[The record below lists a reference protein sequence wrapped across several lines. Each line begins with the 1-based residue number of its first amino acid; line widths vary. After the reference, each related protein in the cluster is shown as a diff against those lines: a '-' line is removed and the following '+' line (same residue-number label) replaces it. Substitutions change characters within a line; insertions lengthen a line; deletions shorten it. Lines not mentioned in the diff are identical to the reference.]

1 MNIKDVDLFRPEMAT
16 FEDGRVIKD
25 EDVFDI
31 VKQNTNFIDRL
42 NYKKMITAGLKAFAI
57 LAENGHD
64 SRKK

>member
-1 MNIKDVDLFRPEMAT
+1 MDIKDVELFRPEMAT
-16 FEDGRVIKD
+16 FKDGRVIKD

-31 VKQNTNFIDRL
+31 VKKNTNFIDRL
-42 NYKKMITAGLKAFAI
+42 NYKKMISAGLKAFAI